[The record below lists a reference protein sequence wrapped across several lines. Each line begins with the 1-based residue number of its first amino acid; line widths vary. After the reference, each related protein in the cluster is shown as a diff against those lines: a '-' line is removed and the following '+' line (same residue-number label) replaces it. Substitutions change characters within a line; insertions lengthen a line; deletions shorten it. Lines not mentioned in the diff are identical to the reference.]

1 MPGHFSSFKR
11 VILKKRKKLCAKAGS
26 IIYSLAELVK
36 KSPRIEINNQ
46 FFFLFLGV
54 VFFKT
59 WSKPGNESGSGFF
72 LIQIVTSFHI
82 AGLPL
87 SSALIFIFSSL
98 KSAGT
103 ISSFPWN
110 SHVDDENCISLEV
123 SGCHWPLDS
132 LPSTLM

>member
-11 VILKKRKKLCAKAGS
+11 VILKKRKKSCAKAGS

-59 WSKPGNESGSGFF
+59 WSRPGSESGSGIF
-72 LIQIVTSFHI
+72 LIQIVASFHI
-82 AGLPL
+82 AGSLL
-87 SSALIFIFSSL
+87 STAFIFIFSSL
-98 KSAGT
+98 KSEGT
-103 ISSFPWN
+103 TSSFPWN
-110 SHVDDENCISLEV
+110 SHAEEVNCISLDV

>member
-1 MPGHFSSFKR
+1 
-11 VILKKRKKLCAKAGS
+11 
-26 IIYSLAELVK
+26 VK
-36 KSPRIEINNQ
+36 IFPHDLIGQ

-59 WSKPGNESGSGFF
+59 WSKPGNESGSGIF

-87 SSALIFIFSSL
+87 SSAFIFIFSSL

-103 ISSFPWN
+103 ITGHLLI
-110 SHVDDENCISLEV
+110 SHAEAENCISLDV
-123 SGCHWPLDS
+123 RGCHWPLES

>member
-1 MPGHFSSFKR
+1 MQDG
-11 VILKKRKKLCAKAGS
+11 L

-36 KSPRIEINNQ
+36 NFPHGQSCQ

-59 WSKPGNESGSGFF
+59 WSKPGNESGSGIF

-87 SSALIFIFSSL
+87 SSALIFIF
-98 KSAGT
+98 
-103 ISSFPWN
+103 FN
-110 SHVDDENCISLEV
+110 SCFFTKNR
-123 SGCHWPLDS
+123 
-132 LPSTLM
+132 